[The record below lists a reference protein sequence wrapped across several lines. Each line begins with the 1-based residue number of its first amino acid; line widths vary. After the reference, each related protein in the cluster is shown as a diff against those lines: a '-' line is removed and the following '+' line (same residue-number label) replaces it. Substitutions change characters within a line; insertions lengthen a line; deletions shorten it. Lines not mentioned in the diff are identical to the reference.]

1 MDLEQRI
8 QLLED
13 REKIKELRATYCFLV
28 DDDQYAELVN
38 DHFTLDAGCDFRSR
52 MAGFDPMVSKGR
64 EQVLS
69 FFQETVANLLKDMTH
84 TTHNNRITID
94 GDRAS
99 GDCYFELTAREANSS
114 SPMVGAGRYKDEY
127 QRVGGIWQF
136 SQRNADI
143 FHIVPLNQGW

>member
-1 MDLEQRI
+1 
-8 QLLED
+8 
-13 REKIKELRATYCFLV
+13 
-28 DDDQYAELVN
+28 
-38 DHFTLDAGCDFRSR
+38 
-52 MAGFDPMVSKGR
+52 MVSKGR

-114 SPMVGAGRYKDEY
+114 IPMVGAGRYKDEY